1 MNRRVEV
8 VVANASGPAAS
19 GTSAPASASA
29 PKP

>member
-8 VVANASGPAAS
+8 VVANASAIS
-19 GTSAPASASA
+19 GTSAPTPASA